1 MKNSKESI
9 LNFIHKIT
17 LVLLFLLTFIGF
29 LNPARI
35 SKHIQNDISLLK
47 SVFYFHGFSSGFVD
61 AYYNNL
67 NQKEETEPFSDD
79 KKDETSLE
87 DFYSKLYNKPKIWTK
102 NSKNSEFAVL

>member
-47 SVFYFHGFSSGFVD
+47 SVFMDFHR
-61 AYYNNL
+61 
-67 NQKEETEPFSDD
+67 
-79 KKDETSLE
+79 
-87 DFYSKLYNKPKIWTK
+87 
-102 NSKNSEFAVL
+102 VLLMHITTI